1 MKAWKTIRN
10 VLVILVAVLAV
21 CMMLFTIVSVAT
33 FDRADRSLF
42 GCRAFIVMSDSMKAT
57 DFASGDLIL
66 VKQVDPDTLQP
77 GDIIAYTSQNA
88 ESYGE
93 TITHKI
99 RQRTTTEDGEPGFI
113 TYGTTTDTDDEA
125 VVTYPAILGRYVR
138 RLPGVG
144 RFFLFLKTTP
154 GYIVC
159 ILTPFVLLILLEGV
173 HCVRLFAQYKKMQQA
188 ELQAERDR
196 LKAEREE
203 TQQMKQQLMEMMEK
217 IGKLE

>member
-42 GCRAFIVMSDSMKAT
+42 GCRAFIVMSDSIKAT
-57 DFASGDLIL
+57 DFASGDLIFM
-66 VKQVDPDTLQP
+66 KQVDPDTLQP

-173 HCVRLFAQYKKMQQA
+173 HCMRLFAQYKKMQ
-188 ELQAERDR
+188 QAERDR

>member
-42 GCRAFIVMSDSMKAT
+42 GCRAFIVMSDSIKAT
-57 DFASGDLIL
+57 DFASGDLIF

-173 HCVRLFAQYKKMQQA
+173 HCMRLFAQYKKMQ
-188 ELQAERDR
+188 QAERDR

>member
-1 MKAWKTIRN
+1 MKAWKTIRS

-21 CMMLFTIVSVAT
+21 CMMLFTIASVAT

-42 GCRAFIVMSDSMKAT
+42 GCRAFIVMSDSIKAT
-57 DFASGDLIL
+57 DFASGDLIF

-173 HCVRLFAQYKKMQQA
+173 HCMRLFAQYKKMQ
-188 ELQAERDR
+188 QAERDR

>member
-21 CMMLFTIVSVAT
+21 CMMLFTIVSAAT

>member
-42 GCRAFIVMSDSMKAT
+42 GCRAFIVMSDSIKAT
-57 DFASGDLIL
+57 DFASGDLIF

-173 HCVRLFAQYKKMQQA
+173 HCMRLFAQYKKMQ
-188 ELQAERDR
+188 QAERDR

-217 IGKLE
+217 AMQY

>member
-42 GCRAFIVMSDSMKAT
+42 DCRAFIVMSDSIKAT
-57 DFASGDLIL
+57 DFASGDLIF

-113 TYGTTTDTDDEA
+113 TDGTTTDTDDEA

-173 HCVRLFAQYKKMQQA
+173 HCMRLFAQYKKMQ
-188 ELQAERDR
+188 QAERDR

>member
-125 VVTYPAILGRYVR
+125 VVTYPTILGRYVR

>member
-42 GCRAFIVMSDSMKAT
+42 GCRAFIVMSDSIKAT
-57 DFASGDLIL
+57 DFASGDLIF

-173 HCVRLFAQYKKMQQA
+173 HCMRLFAQYKKMQ
-188 ELQAERDR
+188 QAERDR

-203 TQQMKQQLMEMMEK
+203 TQQMKQQLMEM

>member
-21 CMMLFTIVSVAT
+21 CMMLFTIASVAT

-42 GCRAFIVMSDSMKAT
+42 GCRAFIVMSDSIKAT
-57 DFASGDLIL
+57 DFASGDLIF

-173 HCVRLFAQYKKMQQA
+173 HCMRLFAQYKKMQ
-188 ELQAERDR
+188 QAERDR

>member
-42 GCRAFIVMSDSMKAT
+42 GCRAFIVMSDSIKAT
-57 DFASGDLIL
+57 DFASGDLIF
-66 VKQVDPDTLQP
+66 VKQVDPDNLQP

-173 HCVRLFAQYKKMQQA
+173 HCMRLFAQYKKMQ
-188 ELQAERDR
+188 QAERDR

>member
-21 CMMLFTIVSVAT
+21 CMMLFTIASVAT

-42 GCRAFIVMSDSMKAT
+42 GCRAFIVMSDSIKAT
-57 DFASGDLIL
+57 DFASGDLIF

-173 HCVRLFAQYKKMQQA
+173 HCMRLFAQYKKMQQA
-188 ELQAERDR
+188 EQQAERDR